1 MGFGCGIVFP
11 NPQNAMS
18 PTFVEDA
25 MERHQRLIAAL
36 AEFQASGETSDSVL
50 GSFGLVIVYDF
61 SLDCG
66 IVTVTATLNHAD
78 GAWLRCRVP
87 CPGLT
92 IDQLPLAR
100 DTARNMVLGSNQ

>member
-1 MGFGCGIVFP
+1 
-11 NPQNAMS
+11 MS

-36 AEFQASGETSDSVL
+36 AEFQASGETGDSVL
-50 GSFGLVIVYDF
+50 GSFGLAIVYDF
-61 SLDCG
+61 SLDGG

-78 GAWLRCRVP
+78 GAWLKCKVP

-92 IDQLPLAR
+92 IEQLPVAR
-100 DTARNMVLGSNQ
+100 SMARCMVLGGRE

>member
-1 MGFGCGIVFP
+1 
-11 NPQNAMS
+11 MS

-36 AEFQASGETSDSVL
+36 AEFQASGETGDSVL
-50 GSFGLVIVYDF
+50 GAFGLAIVYDF
-61 SLDCG
+61 SLDGG

-78 GAWLRCRVP
+78 GAWLKCKVP

-92 IDQLPLAR
+92 IEQLPVAQDMAR
-100 DTARNMVLGSNQ
+100 CMVLGRRE